1 MTHKTHV
8 VFSTNAFLLPALG
21 YVYFTNKP
29 LDMDIF
35 NPLMAGV
42 VLGSLLPDIDEP
54 QSYIGKR
61 TMIVSNILKM
71 VFGHRGATHYLIVP
85 LSILIGSII
94 LYQFNTLYGY
104 LVAGVAYGY
113 LFHLFGDMLT
123 ISGIRKFFFPFGSS
137 KSYGLLP
144 KKFRFYTNSIKEH
157 LLNVVLTL
165 LLLGQLF
172 LLYKF
177 GGLF

>member
-21 YVYFTNKP
+21 YVYFANKP

-61 TMIVSNILKM
+61 TIFISNILKM
-71 VFGHRGATHYLIVP
+71 VFGHRGATHYLIAP
-85 LSILIGSII
+85 LSILIGSIFV
-94 LYQFNTLYGY
+94 YQYNTLYGY
-104 LVAGVAYGY
+104 FVAGVAYGY

-123 ISGIRKFFFPFGSS
+123 ISGIRRFFFPFG
-137 KSYGLLP
+137 KNTSYGLVP
-144 KKFRFYTNSIKEH
+144 KRFRFYTNSIKEH
-157 LLNVVLTL
+157 LLNAMLTITMA
-165 LLLGQLF
+165 GQIF
-172 LLYKF
+172 LIYKL
-177 GGLF
+177 GGLL